1 MSAIV
6 QDWRIIPR

>member
-6 QDWRIIPR
+6 QCDLY